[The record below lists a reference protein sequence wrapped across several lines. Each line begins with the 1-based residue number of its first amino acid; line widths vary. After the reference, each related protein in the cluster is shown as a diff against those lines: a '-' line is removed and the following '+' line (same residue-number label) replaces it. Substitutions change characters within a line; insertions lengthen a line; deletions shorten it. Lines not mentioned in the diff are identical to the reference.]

1 MNMDAILDYTRDPN
15 EDFYQVL
22 GCNRLSTTE
31 QIQTEFK
38 IRAKE
43 CHPDKQKN
51 ITESNPERFQ
61 LLLKVRHK
69 FLCLKVPPKYT
80 VDIRRRKIRWW
91 TLTSVS
97 ITIRGSTLG

>member
-1 MNMDAILDYTRDPN
+1 MMNMDAILDYTRDPN

-22 GCNRLSTTE
+22 GCHRLSTTE

-61 LLLKVRHK
+61 LLLKVRHTISV
-69 FLCLKVPPKYT
+69 FSRAHKVTPRLISAGK
-80 VDIRRRKIRWW
+80 KHA
-91 TLTSVS
+91 
-97 ITIRGSTLG
+97 G

>member
-1 MNMDAILDYTRDPN
+1 MMNMDAILDYTRDPN

-22 GCNRLSTTE
+22 GCHRLSTTE

-61 LLLKVRHK
+61 LLLKVRQA
-69 FLCLKVPPKYT
+69 LAYSAYYL
-80 VDIRRRKIRWW
+80 
-91 TLTSVS
+91 SV
-97 ITIRGSTLG
+97 